1 MRAYRRKLIITSIIT
16 LLPMLVGLILWNKLP
31 DTIATHWGADNQANG
46 WSSKEMVVFGIPVLL
61 TFFHFIAVG
70 VTMADPK
77 RKNISKK
84 MMNIVFWIVPV
95 VSWVVFASV
104 YATALGISV
113 NIGLI
118 GNILVGILF
127 IVIGYFMPKSGQ
139 SYTVGIK
146 LPWTLND
153 EENWNRTNRV
163 SGYLF
168 MICGI
173 VFIVN
178 AFFLSIVPMIISV
191 LMLLIIPMIYSY
203 IIYQKSKSKK

>member
-1 MRAYRRKLIITSIIT
+1 MRTYRRKLIITSIIT

-46 WSSKEMVVFGIPVLL
+46 WSSKEMVVFGMPALL
-61 TFFHFIAVG
+61 TFFHLIAVG

-95 VSWVVFASV
+95 VSWVVLASV

>member
-191 LMLLIIPMIYSY
+191 VMLLIIPMIYSFV
-203 IIYQKSKSKK
+203 IYQKSKSKK

>member
-1 MRAYRRKLIITSIIT
+1 MRTYRRKLIITSIIT

-46 WSSKEMVVFGIPVLL
+46 WSSKEMVVFGMPALL
-61 TFFHFIAVG
+61 TFFHLIAVG

>member
-16 LLPMLVGLILWNKLP
+16 LLPILVGLILWNKLP

-84 MMNIVFWIVPV
+84 MMNIVFWIIPV
-95 VSWVVFASV
+95 VSWVVLASV

-139 SYTVGIK
+139 SYTVGLK

-168 MICGI
+168 VICGI